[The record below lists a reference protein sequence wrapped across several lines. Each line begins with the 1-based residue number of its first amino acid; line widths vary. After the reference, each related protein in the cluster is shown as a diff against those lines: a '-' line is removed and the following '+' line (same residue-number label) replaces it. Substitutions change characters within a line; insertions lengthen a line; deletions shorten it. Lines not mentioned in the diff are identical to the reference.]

1 MFGDF
6 RPDIIWRCTPYKA
19 NQSAVCRL
27 IYEPPTYGDRCGH
40 DDPDDNVTTQLS
52 ALCLGQPTSDKVVDL
67 GPLLCGQFRHDAL
80 SSLSRASVES
90 AKGRR
95 GAGKTSL
102 NPPGTPSGPL
112 TPRVTQLNPT
122 FRAAI

>member
-1 MFGDF
+1 VFGDF

-80 SSLSRASVES
+80 SSLSRAS
-90 AKGRR
+90 AY
-95 GAGKTSL
+95 T
-102 NPPGTPSGPL
+102 
-112 TPRVTQLNPT
+112 
-122 FRAAI
+122 RAATAQYSIKDIITYRSERIG